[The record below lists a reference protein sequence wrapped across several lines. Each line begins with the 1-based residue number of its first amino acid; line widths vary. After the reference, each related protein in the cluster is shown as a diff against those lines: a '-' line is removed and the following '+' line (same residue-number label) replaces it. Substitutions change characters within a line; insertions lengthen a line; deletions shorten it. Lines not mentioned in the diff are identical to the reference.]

1 MEIGWIDFSRTE
13 RNKVLNVLSL
23 LTEPGILDEFGIGSI
38 RDAFSELFF
47 PGTSTIQTR
56 AKYFFIV
63 PYALKDLEY
72 INNSNPKDL
81 LKEFNEKERECGQRL
96 YEKNPNENGII
107 GSTKIPHNL
116 WVQRPPSNIYLGGL
130 KKFKILNH
138 NLSIRRYISI
148 IYSQNDDKINIRS
161 LGNTNDKKELI
172 TDDND
177 AGINQSSRLLNIPTY
192 HRDWFEKLEMD
203 LTYDEGQFL
212 KNQIISNFDDSMF
225 AYILENNMCE
235 VLEYKSFRE
244 LKPII
249 YKFPEQIQKDY
260 IDAVDFSEF
269 VFTLSVIYNLMVSNY
284 ENKNALKLF
293 ETIEKDLEN
302 ISNINI
308 DHIISR
314 LNISRNPKLNQFLNQ
329 SKDCMKNNDIEGLKD
344 KIKSREK
351 FLKGNN
357 RARLSTPGEEDVNKW
372 FAGQYLDYRFGN
384 VKIILND
391 IFKSIV
397 VI

>member
-177 AGINQSSRLLNIPTY
+177 AGIDQSSRLLNIPTY

-235 VLEYKSFRE
+235 VLEYNSFRE

-391 IFKSIV
+391 IFKSIG